1 MIQILSSGKQ
11 KLGKKTSSF
20 IECVSKIFCF
30 QDNSLIRFL
39 NNDLIGLCGSV
50 DPAECFLVS
59 PVLIIKENLIKTE
72 RISGIHQRK
81 FLLQEIGELEI
92 NFSRL
97 WNRNL

>member
-72 RISGIHQRK
+72 MRTRPFLRTSEFLWQEGPSSGDR
-81 FLLQEIGELEI
+81 
-92 NFSRL
+92 
-97 WNRNL
+97 